1 MIRELLP
8 RIEARGTWKSILGI
22 RILRRYY
29 SWEQFSIHYR
39 FPVLVS
45 WTLFS
50 PRPKNQAGR
59 SAGPSQAYCP
69 QVILTGFPADFHT
82 RNIHRSRFPVLSLLI
97 DLGALA
103 STSQSR
109 AHIYTTYMPGIV
121 LHTECPWIKIH
132 VSRLKGN
139 PGSPY
144 KQCNHWCQAVG
155 FVRGA
160 EMRPAQ

>member
-22 RILRRYY
+22 RILRRYD
-29 SWEQFSIHYR
+29 SWEQFSIQYR

-50 PRPKNQAGR
+50 TRPKGQPGR

-82 RNIHRSRFPVLSLLI
+82 RNIHGSRFPVLSLLI

-109 AHIYTTYMPGIV
+109 THIYTTYMPGIV
-121 LHTECPWIKIH
+121 LHTECPWMKIH

-139 PGSPY
+139 PV
-144 KQCNHWCQAVG
+144 QTLITLFDN
-155 FVRGA
+155 
-160 EMRPAQ
+160 